1 MSKLR
6 TTLILSDE
14 YSVLSDRLKHM
25 AREKA
30 EIAQL
35 WKDANLQWSETFWHD
50 NPILEAKH
58 EKSRLLSMQREKF
71 SEIEKRLSACLI
83 ITEDEIS
90 KRKSQELLEK
100 GKISIDVGSIIRLK
114 IGDSVQESEL
124 LVAGLT
130 QGTKI
135 SFMWKKYSTI
145 CATSPIRWGIAWK
158 YAGEEGAFL
167 HDWKKKSVLIVD
179 VR

>member
-1 MSKLR
+1 
-6 TTLILSDE
+6 
-14 YSVLSDRLKHM
+14 
-25 AREKA
+25 
-30 EIAQL
+30 
-35 WKDANLQWSETFWHD
+35 
-50 NPILEAKH
+50 
-58 EKSRLLSMQREKF
+58 MQREKF

-135 SFMWKKYSTI
+135 SFM
-145 CATSPIRWGIAWK
+145 
-158 YAGEEGAFL
+158 
-167 HDWKKKSVLIVD
+167 
-179 VR
+179 